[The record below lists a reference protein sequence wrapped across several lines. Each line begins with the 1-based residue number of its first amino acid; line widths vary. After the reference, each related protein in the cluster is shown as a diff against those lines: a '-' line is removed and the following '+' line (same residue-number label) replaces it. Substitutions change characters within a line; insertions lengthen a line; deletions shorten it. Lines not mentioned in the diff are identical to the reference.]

1 MSTDGALPNPPEIQ
15 SGVVSSRPLPRW
27 IKGIALVLILL
38 GIGLRCTNLD
48 LKPFW
53 EDEVYTIT
61 RTAGYQRTTLEKQL
75 NQKLVTVGDL
85 QRYRNPGSGQSW
97 LETGRALASAAEHTP
112 LYFLLLRPWTQIA
125 GTSVAA
131 VRFLSVVFSIIGL
144 GVCYLLG
151 RSLFPDDGVAGD
163 AAGWGATTLSALSP
177 MLLRYSQEARPYS
190 LWLIFVGL
198 SIWTLLRA
206 WRSSKDSFNKKA
218 WALYGVTL
226 VLAFYTQL
234 LTVLVIFAQGAGLV
248 IYGVMKGNW
257 AQRVLKH
264 WGLTTLISLVFMGPW
279 VALVA
284 LRRTSVGYATN
295 WLKESLP
302 FATLIR
308 RWGTGFSYTWLDFPK
323 GTRVL
328 WPLATVALL
337 TGVAIAT
344 VYLWRQT
351 RHRNAPEHQRD
362 GIVTLFSSTFI
373 PALIIVLMDVVLGGR
388 RSTVSRYVIPAY
400 LGLVTLTGTSLSL
413 ALAGKI
419 GQGKLRVKTI
429 AVGAI
434 ATVLVVVSGVSSVQL
449 TQANT
454 WWGLSKNINTMAA
467 AISDAPQAVVVSD
480 RRIGLALELAFHL
493 PDNREIWWTKQQEG
507 ESPELPEELKNR
519 PIALFSPS
527 DELKA
532 AIAQGRD
539 LPEDPNYSANQGT
552 LWLLPPP

>member
-1 MSTDGALPNPPEIQ
+1 M
-15 SGVVSSRPLPRW
+15 
-27 IKGIALVLILL
+27 
-38 GIGLRCTNLD
+38 
-48 LKPFW
+48 
-53 EDEVYTIT
+53 
-61 RTAGYQRTTLEKQL
+61 
-75 NQKLVTVGDL
+75 
-85 QRYRNPGSGQSW
+85 
-97 LETGRALASAAEHTP
+97 
-112 LYFLLLRPWTQIA
+112 
-125 GTSVAA
+125 
-131 VRFLSVVFSIIGL
+131 
-144 GVCYLLG
+144 
-151 RSLFPDDGVAGD
+151 
-163 AAGWGATTLSALSP
+163 
-177 MLLRYSQEARPYS
+177 
-190 LWLIFVGL
+190 
-198 SIWTLLRA
+198 
-206 WRSSKDSFNKKA
+206 
-218 WALYGVTL
+218 
-226 VLAFYTQL
+226 
-234 LTVLVIFAQGAGLV
+234 
-248 IYGVMKGNW
+248 
-257 AQRVLKH
+257 
-264 WGLTTLISLVFMGPW
+264 
-279 VALVA
+279 
-284 LRRTSVGYATN
+284 
-295 WLKESLP
+295 
-302 FATLIR
+302 
-308 RWGTGFSYTWLDFPK
+308 
-323 GTRVL
+323 
-328 WPLATVALL
+328 
-337 TGVAIAT
+337 
-344 VYLWRQT
+344 
-351 RHRNAPEHQRD
+351 
-362 GIVTLFSSTFI
+362 TLFSSTFI